1 MDLMGR
7 RRWLLQN
14 VSVVNG
20 WKHKSFIP
28 EQDTLTGSTTISAIQ
43 QELPLS
49 YRYAVAIINDPDNT
63 ENNKFIGCVFIPDR
77 QDVLGVRWRDS
88 AYVTLAAI
96 NNNAYDLILR
106 TGDAVDIY
114 WRESELLADE
124 PTTSWNYATIQTGTI
139 TRANALQTALEN
151 IGNWSVILSVPD
163 IDFNTFP
170 EVNRT
175 YCCSISR
182 HTPNF
187 AGMYIRTNS
196 GAYQSVTNWTSSYD
210 CQVADGT
217 KIANF
222 YLM

>member
-1 MDLMGR
+1 MDLIVR

-14 VSVVNG
+14 VSVANG

-28 EQDTLTGSTTISAIQ
+28 EQDTLTGAATISAIQ
-43 QELPLS
+43 QELPAT
-49 YRYAVAIINDPDNT
+49 YRYAIAVINDPENP

-77 QDVLGVRWRDS
+77 QGVIGVRWRNS
-88 AYVTLAAI
+88 AYVILPNI
-96 NNNAYDLILR
+96 NNGAYDLILR
-106 TGDAVDIY
+106 TGDSVDIH

-124 PTTSWNYATIQTGTI
+124 PTTSWNYETIQLGTI
-139 TRANALQTALEN
+139 TRANALQAALED
-151 IGNWSVILSVPD
+151 ISNWSVIISVPD

-175 YCCSISR
+175 YCCSIAR
-182 HTPNF
+182 HNPDFT
-187 AGMYIRTNS
+187 GCYIRTNS
-196 GAYQSVTNWTSSYD
+196 GAYQEVTNWSSLYD